1 MITIVETGKKRYL
14 ELLLLADEQESM
26 IDRYLEKGDL
36 YVWEARDEVITVA
49 IVTQEGDGV
58 VELKN
63 LAVAPTF
70 QRQGYGAKMIHFI
83 ESRYAGNNHTLLVGT
98 GDSHATLTFYK
109 KCGFAHS
116 HLVKDFFT
124 KHYDHPIIE
133 DGQQLKDMVYL
144 KKSLIT

>member
-1 MITIVETGKKRYL
+1 MITIVETDKKRYL

-26 IDRYLEKGDL
+26 IDRYLEKGNL
-36 YVWEARDEVITVA
+36 YVWEIRNEVIAVA
-49 IVTQEGDGV
+49 VVTQEGDGV

-63 LAVAPTF
+63 LAVAPSF
-70 QRQGYGAKMIHFI
+70 QRQGYGAKMVRFVEHM
-83 ESRYAGNNHTLLVGT
+83 YAGNNHTLLVGT

-116 HLVKDFFT
+116 HIVKDFFT
-124 KHYDHPIIE
+124 KYYDHPIIE
-133 DGQQLKDMVYL
+133 DGVQLKDMVYL